1 MSNRFKCLMEDEEPS
16 RNTRPSNRERPRE
29 RSRRPMFRSEPVL
42 KKEEY
47 VENKAN
53 FPVLSDVQQVQK
65 ETINY
70 SELTKRVE
78 SKSAKAKAKAK
89 EDSNELKPGWI
100 QLKKNSIPKPAS
112 TPIQIQT
119 NKSNY
124 HLFFLDTMA
133 HLYHQQKEEKI
144 DILGEDTYNSIY
156 RFQNYDYH
164 YFDKLDAKYQEALNK
179 EKQLYE
185 NKLYNDGSD
194 ISL

>member
-1 MSNRFKCLMEDEEPS
+1 MSNRFKCLMEDEESS

-29 RSRRPMFRSEPVL
+29 RSRRPMFRSDPVL

-53 FPVLSDVQQVQK
+53 FPVLSDVQQVKK

-70 SELTKRVE
+70 SELTKKVE
-78 SKSAKAKAKAK
+78 TKSKEAKAKT
-89 EDSNELKPGWI
+89 DSNELKTGWI
-100 QLKKNSIPKPAS
+100 QLKKNSIS
-112 TPIQIQT
+112 TWIKTPTPT
-119 NKSNY
+119 NKNNY
-124 HLFFLDTMA
+124 YLFFLDSMA
-133 HLYHQQKEEKI
+133 DLYHQQKEEKI
-144 DILGEDTYNSIY
+144 QILGEDAYNSIY

-164 YFDKLDAKYQEALNK
+164 YFDKLDIKYGEALNK
-179 EKQLYE
+179 EKRLYE

>member
-1 MSNRFKCLMEDEEPS
+1 MEDEELP

-47 VENKAN
+47 VENKAH
-53 FPVLSDVQQVQK
+53 FPMLSDVQQAKK

-70 SELTKRVE
+70 SELTKKVE
-78 SKSAKAKAKAK
+78 TKSKEAKAKTNA
-89 EDSNELKPGWI
+89 DSNKLKTGWI
-100 QLKKNSIPKPAS
+100 QLKKNSISKPAS

-124 HLFFLDTMA
+124 HLFFLDSMA
-133 HLYHQQKEEKI
+133 DLYHQQKEEKI
-144 DILGEDTYNSIY
+144 QILGEDAYNSIY

-164 YFDKLDAKYQEALNK
+164 YFDKLDVKYGEALNK
-179 EKQLYE
+179 EKRLYE